1 MELTELQQA
10 ERLANEEHTAA
21 SRAYYAMERE
31 NKEVKAAFLEAAE
44 KEFDNR
50 AETLAKL
57 AEQERQR
64 EVLQESWNK
73 RQTAVKALHRHA
85 AEASGL
91 VGKRVRQASGYH
103 FGSYLQELEGV
114 LEVFDRG
121 EGLYPQNQKYGLPY
135 DGALCIRILKTNGER
150 STKVVE
156 LRQHNELPGM
166 WKFKDDVDNIQAS

>member
-31 NKEVKAAFLEAAE
+31 NKEVRAAFLEAAE

-50 AETLAKL
+50 AETMAKL

-64 EVLQESWNK
+64 EILQASWRK
-73 RQTAVKALHRHA
+73 RQAAVKALHRHA

-91 VGKRVRQASGYH
+91 IGKRVRQASGYH
-103 FGSYLQELEGV
+103 FGSYLQQLEGV
-114 LEVFDRG
+114 LEVFDRD
-121 EGLYPQNQKYGLPY
+121 EGLYPENQKYGLPY
-135 DGALCIRILKTNGER
+135 DGTLCIRVLKANGKR

-156 LRQHNELPGM
+156 LRQNNELPGQ
-166 WKFKDDVDNIQAS
+166 WKFSEDVDKTQAS